1 MLVVDGSSSVR
12 CALVGG
18 NLGMLA
24 EKNGCAG
31 ILVYGTV
38 RDTRELDACEV
49 GIRAL
54 AVHYTAQPKIGAS
67 ANGTLPSRSLVSRSG
82 GRDLRGGGWRPHL
95 YHEANLSERDHYAER
110 LCLRNT
116 A

>member
-1 MLVVDGSSSVR
+1 VLVVGGSSSVR

-24 EKNGCAG
+24 EKHGWAG

-54 AVHYTAQPKIGAS
+54 AVHSQ
-67 ANGTLPSRSLVSRSG
+67 RSQKSG
-82 GRDLRGGGWRPHL
+82 HRRTGRCRRAP
-95 YHEANLSERDHYAER
+95 
-110 LCLRNT
+110 
-116 A
+116 